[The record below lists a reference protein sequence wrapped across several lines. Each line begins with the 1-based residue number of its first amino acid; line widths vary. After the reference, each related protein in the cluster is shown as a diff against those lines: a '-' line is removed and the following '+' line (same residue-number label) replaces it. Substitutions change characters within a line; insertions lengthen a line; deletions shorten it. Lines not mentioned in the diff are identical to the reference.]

1 MTNRAKQNKTF
12 KDDFA
17 NYSTWADASLDW
29 TKQDQAAVTGNKYG
43 LNNAAFNPVKSDA
56 TALATDNTYFIT
68 QQTTA

>member
-1 MTNRAKQNKTF
+1 MANRAKQNKTF

-29 TKQDQAAVTGNKYG
+29 TKKDQAAVTGNKYG

>member
-29 TKQDQAAVTGNKYG
+29 TKKDQAAVTGNKYG